1 MNHIKL
7 IIYGII
13 LGLTVIACGSK
24 SSNAEASPDDSYGNG
39 LFSPENLKLDSTKL
53 RDDLDG
59 LVSDLNQEIKAVK
72 SELAYYNEELG
83 ELKAQ
88 NKIWTNPF
96 AIYNKEII
104 LFCAGGLR
112 SALAAK
118 SLKDMGF
125 EKVSHIDGGFA
136 SMK

>member
-7 IIYGII
+7 IIYSII
-13 LGLTVIACGSK
+13 LGLTVITCGIMK
-24 SSNAEASPDDSYGNG
+24 KGEAQIPITPDDSYGDG
-39 LFSPENLKLDSTKL
+39 LFAPENLKLDSTKL
-53 RDDLDG
+53 RDDLDE

-72 SELAYYNEELG
+72 SELAYYNEELV

-104 LFCAGGLR
+104 LENGSSIFG
-112 SALAAK
+112 K
-118 SLKDMGF
+118 I
-125 EKVSHIDGGFA
+125 V
-136 SMK
+136 